1 MARSRGSRR
10 QPGAGSAHR
19 RESWVPALEIGTG
32 VGDPRAVQLQRT
44 CVCPTCV
51 HKSNACAG
59 VGVGLQ
65 RLRRCVRWPTG
76 VRVGYT
82 RWRSVQ
88 ALEIRGP
95 CNSNVR
101 ALVQCACITPTP
113 AQGWELGGR
122 EMPSDP
128 SQPAG
133 PRCRGGALPR
143 RLSPFRPNRSDRKSR
158 RVSSSSRPLSDA

>member
-19 RESWVPALEIGTG
+19 RELGTR
-32 VGDPRAVQLQRT
+32 VGDRYGRWRIRGRAT
-44 CVCPTCV
+44 PTDVRLSNVCV

-59 VGVGLQ
+59 WESGLQ

-76 VRVGYT
+76 VRVGYSRVGDRYR
-82 RWRSVQ
+82 RWRSAGRATPTSVRFVQ
-88 ALEIRGP
+88 R
-95 CNSNVR
+95 
-101 ALVQCACITPTP
+101 ACITPTP
-113 AQGWELGGR
+113 AQGGSR
-122 EMPSDP
+122 
-128 SQPAG
+128 AVA
-133 PRCRGGALPR
+133 RCRDRSHRALMPGRSVTR